1 MKVDLKDI
9 VKQKTNK
16 KKIEIRPL
24 AEVDNFEKELSNFLK
39 YMSDTMGKRFKSK
52 VLDQMNKSTIEKFQ
66 DAQIGNYAVIYNRL
80 VKDFEKSIKKQ
91 FSDKRVKKYI
101 EALYKRVNKSNETN
115 MYKDISNDI
124 GVNVKDLIKTDG
136 LNSFIN
142 AKQLETRL
150 QIGKTRTE
158 QMENLSTNLLRL
170 MSAGQR
176 LDTLYEEVENVT
188 GKNRNKSELVARNE
202 LKTFNA
208 QLNKKRAD
216 NLGIKTRVW
225 NAIGGKRTRDCH
237 EARDKKEYPVDG
249 KLYSSC
255 DGKWLEVGEEV
266 NCRCY
271 DTFVIDLDE

>member
-16 KKIEIRPL
+16 KKVVIRPL

-66 DAQIGNYAVIYNRL
+66 DEQVGNYAVIYNRL

-176 LDTLYEEVENVT
+176 LDTLYEEVENIT

-208 QLNKKRAD
+208 QLNKKRAE
-216 NLGIKTRVW
+216 NLGITKGIWQAV
-225 NAIGGKRTRDCH
+225 GGKRTRDCH
-237 EARDKKEYPVDG
+237 EARNGKEFDIDKG
-249 KLYSSC
+249 LYSSC
-255 DGKWLEVGEEV
+255 DGKTISPSQEI
-266 NCRCY
+266 NCRC
-271 DTFVIDLDE
+271 TTRFVIDLEE